1 MSLLKGRVVLSTRHK
16 LELKKATTYIYIYSF
31 PLLCAPDPYYQ
42 LRSLLECIQIV
53 FRNPSNMKSAFGKYH
68 VRDLQPSP
76 SSKQI
81 RHNL

>member
-16 LELKKATTYIYIYSF
+16 LELKKATTYIYSF

-81 RHNL
+81 GHKL

>member
-16 LELKKATTYIYIYSF
+16 LELKKSKYIYICSF
-31 PLLCAPDPYYQ
+31 PLLCALDPYYQ

-81 RHNL
+81 RHKL

>member
-1 MSLLKGRVVLSTRHK
+1 MLGTRHK
-16 LELKKATTYIYIYSF
+16 LELKKATTYIYIYIYIYIYSF

-81 RHNL
+81 RHKL